1 MRAGSSAPVL
11 FTWMVQIISP
21 LSALWASPPP
31 FRHALSLSF
40 STLPFSVFSP
50 VYPKLCSR
58 RSCFSSAYPISAP
71 HIASAPVS
79 FFFFFHL
86 CLWGCNRSWPL
97 ELNVC

>member
-58 RSCFSSAYPISAP
+58 RSCFSSTNPISAR
-71 HIASAPVS
+71 ISRARLFRS
-79 FFFFFHL
+79 FFFHIYACGAVIDL
-86 CLWGCNRSWPL
+86 GH
-97 ELNVC
+97 